1 MFVFAAIGQILAILV
16 CKLKNAIDV
25 ELATLFNFQHVK
37 EEMTLA
43 LFEVDQNR
51 GCVGMDVF
59 LLQI

>member
-1 MFVFAAIGQILAILV
+1 MTSI
-16 CKLKNAIDV
+16 NV
-25 ELATLFNFQHVK
+25 ELATVLKFQHVK

-51 GCVGMDVF
+51 ICVGMDLF

>member
-1 MFVFAAIGQILAILV
+1 MPS
-16 CKLKNAIDV
+16 IDV
-25 ELATLFNFQHVK
+25 ELATVFNFQHVK